1 MKDKTIDAVYMCAG
15 DTGFILDNSFG
26 GIPQVCYWGPALGT
40 LTPADV
46 KAVVISNRESF
57 DGNAPDDHVPSTL
70 IPLESDGWL
79 GRPVLVGHR
88 ADGTSW
94 APRFNDA
101 QVELP
106 EDSRI
111 EDGVAFVT
119 NEPATFSATSDGS
132 RLALRI
138 FVEPFEQGHCASA
151 RS

>member
-46 KAVVISNRESF
+46 KAAVISNRESL
-57 DGNAPDDHVPSTL
+57 DGNAPDDHVSSTL

-79 GRPVLVGHR
+79 GRPALAGHR

-94 APRFNDA
+94 SPRFKCA
-101 QVELP
+101 AIELP
-106 EDSRI
+106 ENCHI
-111 EDGVAFVT
+111 EDGVAFVD
-119 NEPATFSATSDGS
+119 NQPVAFSATSEGS
-132 RLALRI
+132 QLALKI
-138 FVEPFEQGHCASA
+138 FVEPFEQGPL
-151 RS
+151 RIR